1 MDETQSPPITSRNW
15 NLLLHSHNSVP
26 FNQINSTRIIPRL
39 YSSKDKTDRTS
50 DNNKVSNNINPLSTS
65 KYVNTFNKKSPIMHS
80 YSIRQPAISNRL
92 FKSNKNNINDMNK
105 EEELKLSDP
114 KNDNYSSNRL
124 NNRNITTL
132 VKSIMTPKKKIQL
145 KRINTINVNDG
156 YKTNINNHKK
166 NDFLLEHRNLI
177 INKNRAKNDDFSH
190 MIKRKSTIIKNPDE
204 DDKTSLYLRTL
215 YAKNYKKKP
224 PKIINPL
231 QIPDEDKIFDEM
243 KKYLCYKY
251 ESRRLKTYS
260 NQRDTDEKKYQNE
273 NQESKLKKLKPKLK
287 TADKKRL
294 NYLYLSTN
302 KISNKI
308 YKMKRR
314 KSRKD
319 LMTYQKNLLEIIK
332 PSLTDYSFMYLKN
345 RFVDIRKKNDRK
357 YQNNYRKLK
366 EIESE
371 EKDIIYQF
379 NETCEN
385 YLKKFKKMK
394 KEKELSH
401 PANLDIK
408 LPTMTFVSCLK
419 KNKDKDK
426 YQNKRTKI
434 RIRYFKRNKKY

>member
-1 MDETQSPPITSRNW
+1 MDETQSPQFRSRNW
-15 NLLLHSHNSVP
+15 NLLLQSHKSVP
-26 FNQINSTRIIPRL
+26 FNQINSTRIVPRL
-39 YSSKDKTDRTS
+39 YSSKDKTERSPDE
-50 DNNKVSNNINPLSTS
+50 NKESNNINPISTS

-80 YSIRQPAISNRL
+80 YSIRQPATSNRL

-105 EEELKLSDP
+105 EEELKLSDT
-114 KNDNYSSNRL
+114 KNDNYPSNRL
-124 NNRNITTL
+124 NNRNITSL
-132 VKSIMTPKKKIQL
+132 MKNMMTPKKKIQI
-145 KRINTINVNDG
+145 KRINTINVNDR
-156 YKTNINNHKK
+156 YNTNLYNNKN
-166 NDFLLEHRNLI
+166 NDFPFDLRNSV
-177 INKNRAKNDDFSH
+177 INKNKIQNYDFSR
-190 MIKRKSTIIKNPDE
+190 MIKRKSTIVKNSDI
-204 DDKTSLYLRTL
+204 DDKTNLYLRTL

-224 PKIINPL
+224 PKIVNPL

-243 KKYLCYKY
+243 KRYLCYKY
-251 ESRRLKTYS
+251 ERRRLKTYN
-260 NQRDTDEKKYQNE
+260 NQRDNDEKK

-308 YKMKRR
+308 YKIKRR

-345 RFVDIRKKNDRK
+345 RFVDIRKKNEKK

-394 KEKELSH
+394 EEKELSH

-426 YQNKRTKI
+426 YQKKKSKI
-434 RIRYFKRNKKY
+434 RIRYFKRNKNNNNN

>member
-1 MDETQSPPITSRNW
+1 
-15 NLLLHSHNSVP
+15 
-26 FNQINSTRIIPRL
+26 
-39 YSSKDKTDRTS
+39 
-50 DNNKVSNNINPLSTS
+50 
-65 KYVNTFNKKSPIMHS
+65 
-80 YSIRQPAISNRL
+80 
-92 FKSNKNNINDMNK
+92 MNK
-105 EEELKLSDP
+105 EEELKLSDT
-114 KNDNYSSNRL
+114 KNDNYPSNRL
-124 NNRNITTL
+124 NNRNITSL
-132 VKSIMTPKKKIQL
+132 MKNMMTPNKKIQI
-145 KRINTINVNDG
+145 KRINTINVNDR
-156 YKTNINNHKK
+156 YNTNLYNNKN
-166 NDFLLEHRNLI
+166 NDFPFDLRNSV
-177 INKNRAKNDDFSH
+177 INKNKIQNYDFSR
-190 MIKRKSTIIKNPDE
+190 MIKRKSTIVKNSDI
-204 DDKTSLYLRTL
+204 DDKTNLYLRTL

-224 PKIINPL
+224 PKIVNPL

-243 KKYLCYKY
+243 KRYLCYKY
-251 ESRRLKTYS
+251 EKRRLKTYN
-260 NQRDTDEKKYQNE
+260 NQRDNDEKK

-308 YKMKRR
+308 YKIKRR

-345 RFVDIRKKNDRK
+345 RFVDIRKKNEKK

-394 KEKELSH
+394 EEKELSH

-426 YQNKRTKI
+426 YQ
-434 RIRYFKRNKKY
+434 KKKSNIPK